1 MIDLQVSRKQID
13 EIDSQIVKLFEER
26 MKVANEVAKYKM
38 ETGKAVFD
46 KEREEQKL
54 DSLSKISHGKF
65 NERAVRELFSQI
77 MSISR
82 KYQYGVLPHTDDITD
97 FEKTEK
103 AFDKEQAKVYYF
115 GVPGTHTQQAMEDVF
130 GEAVQGI
137 SCQSF
142 QGVMEAV
149 ENGQADYGVLPIENS
164 STGGISTNYDL
175 LLNYKNAIVGEYV
188 MKIDQ
193 CLLAL
198 PGTKLEDIQTVF
210 SHPQGLLQSRKFM
223 KEHPLFE
230 GVEYG
235 STAAASNLY
244 SGGLITAGAL
254 VAVFLSTSDEML
266 PIFISEAVPAWTII
280 KILAVKM
287 VMGILF
293 GFLLDFLYHSIWGRK
308 MRYRNIHTMCES
320 EHCKCDDEGIFF
332 SALRHT
338 IHITIFLFLIT
349 LVLEAVI
356 DGVGEEALAG
366 FLMDRP
372 VLGEILA
379 GAIGM
384 VPNCASS
391 VVITQLYLQKV
402 ISAGPMMA
410 GLFTNAGVGAL
421 VLCRMNRKHVKQNVG
436 ILCYLYVAGVVGGI
450 LIDLLGINF

>member
-1 MIDLQVSRKQID
+1 MR
-13 EIDSQIVKLFEER
+13 
-26 MKVANEVAKYKM
+26 A
-38 ETGKAVFD
+38 GKA
-46 KEREEQKL
+46 
-54 DSLSKISHGKF
+54 G
-65 NERAVRELFSQI
+65 
-77 MSISR
+77 
-82 KYQYGVLPHTDDITD
+82 P
-97 FEKTEK
+97 
-103 AFDKEQAKVYYF
+103 
-115 GVPGTHTQQAMEDVF
+115 VF
-130 GEAVQGI
+130 GGI
-137 SCQSF
+137 
-142 QGVMEAV
+142 
-149 ENGQADYGVLPIENS
+149 L
-164 STGGISTNYDL
+164 GI
-175 LLNYKNAIVGEYV
+175 VP
-188 MKIDQ
+188 Q
-193 CLLAL
+193 C
-198 PGTKLEDIQTVF
+198 GF
-210 SHPQGLLQSRKFM
+210 S
-223 KEHPLFE
+223 
-230 GVEYG
+230 
-235 STAAASNLY
+235 AAASNLY

-320 EHCKCDDEGIFF
+320 EHCKCDDEGIFS

-410 GLFTNAGVGAL
+410 GLFTNAGVGTL

-436 ILCYLYVAGVVGGI
+436 ILCYLYVAGVIGGI

>member
-1 MIDLQVSRKQID
+1 
-13 EIDSQIVKLFEER
+13 
-26 MKVANEVAKYKM
+26 
-38 ETGKAVFD
+38 
-46 KEREEQKL
+46 
-54 DSLSKISHGKF
+54 
-65 NERAVRELFSQI
+65 
-77 MSISR
+77 
-82 KYQYGVLPHTDDITD
+82 
-97 FEKTEK
+97 
-103 AFDKEQAKVYYF
+103 
-115 GVPGTHTQQAMEDVF
+115 
-130 GEAVQGI
+130 
-137 SCQSF
+137 
-142 QGVMEAV
+142 
-149 ENGQADYGVLPIENS
+149 
-164 STGGISTNYDL
+164 
-175 LLNYKNAIVGEYV
+175 
-188 MKIDQ
+188 
-193 CLLAL
+193 
-198 PGTKLEDIQTVF
+198 
-210 SHPQGLLQSRKFM
+210 
-223 KEHPLFE
+223 
-230 GVEYG
+230 
-235 STAAASNLY
+235 
-244 SGGLITAGAL
+244 
-254 VAVFLSTSDEML
+254 
-266 PIFISEAVPAWTII
+266 
-280 KILAVKM
+280 M

-338 IHITIFLFLIT
+338 IHITIFLFLVT

-356 DGVGEEALAG
+356 DGVGEDALAG

-402 ISAGPMMA
+402 IGAGPMMA

>member
-1 MIDLQVSRKQID
+1 MNEFLDIFMEAGVDTL
-13 EIDSQIVKLFEER
+13 KLIPFLFLT
-26 MKVANEVAKYKM
+26 YILM
-38 ETGKAVFD
+38 EWLEHRTGSHTQAAILRAGKA
-46 KEREEQKL
+46 
-54 DSLSKISHGKF
+54 G
-65 NERAVRELFSQI
+65 
-77 MSISR
+77 
-82 KYQYGVLPHTDDITD
+82 P
-97 FEKTEK
+97 
-103 AFDKEQAKVYYF
+103 
-115 GVPGTHTQQAMEDVF
+115 VF
-130 GEAVQGI
+130 GGI
-137 SCQSF
+137 
-142 QGVMEAV
+142 
-149 ENGQADYGVLPIENS
+149 L
-164 STGGISTNYDL
+164 GI
-175 LLNYKNAIVGEYV
+175 VP
-188 MKIDQ
+188 Q
-193 CLLAL
+193 C
-198 PGTKLEDIQTVF
+198 GF
-210 SHPQGLLQSRKFM
+210 S
-223 KEHPLFE
+223 
-230 GVEYG
+230 
-235 STAAASNLY
+235 AAASNLY

-338 IHITIFLFLIT
+338 IHITIFLFLVT

-356 DGVGEEALAG
+356 DGVGEDALAG

-391 VVITQLYLQKV
+391 VDITQLYLQKV
-402 ISAGPMMA
+402 IGAGPMMA

>member
-1 MIDLQVSRKQID
+1 M
-13 EIDSQIVKLFEER
+13 LFR
-26 MKVANEVAKYKM
+26 SGSHTQAAILRA
-38 ETGKAVFD
+38 GKA
-46 KEREEQKL
+46 
-54 DSLSKISHGKF
+54 G
-65 NERAVRELFSQI
+65 
-77 MSISR
+77 
-82 KYQYGVLPHTDDITD
+82 P
-97 FEKTEK
+97 
-103 AFDKEQAKVYYF
+103 
-115 GVPGTHTQQAMEDVF
+115 VF
-130 GEAVQGI
+130 GGI
-137 SCQSF
+137 
-142 QGVMEAV
+142 
-149 ENGQADYGVLPIENS
+149 L
-164 STGGISTNYDL
+164 GI
-175 LLNYKNAIVGEYV
+175 VP
-188 MKIDQ
+188 Q
-193 CLLAL
+193 C
-198 PGTKLEDIQTVF
+198 GF
-210 SHPQGLLQSRKFM
+210 S
-223 KEHPLFE
+223 
-230 GVEYG
+230 
-235 STAAASNLY
+235 AAASNLY

-372 VLGEILA
+372 VFGEILA
-379 GAIGM
+379 GAIG
-384 VPNCASS
+384 
-391 VVITQLYLQKV
+391 I
-402 ISAGPMMA
+402 GPMMA

>member
-1 MIDLQVSRKQID
+1 MNEFLDIFMEAGVDTL
-13 EIDSQIVKLFEER
+13 KLIPFLFLT
-26 MKVANEVAKYKM
+26 YILM
-38 ETGKAVFD
+38 EWIEHRTGSHTQAAILRAGKA
-46 KEREEQKL
+46 
-54 DSLSKISHGKF
+54 G
-65 NERAVRELFSQI
+65 
-77 MSISR
+77 
-82 KYQYGVLPHTDDITD
+82 P
-97 FEKTEK
+97 
-103 AFDKEQAKVYYF
+103 
-115 GVPGTHTQQAMEDVF
+115 
-130 GEAVQGI
+130 
-137 SCQSF
+137 
-142 QGVMEAV
+142 
-149 ENGQADYGVLPIENS
+149 
-164 STGGISTNYDL
+164 
-175 LLNYKNAIVGEYV
+175 
-188 MKIDQ
+188 
-193 CLLAL
+193 
-198 PGTKLEDIQTVF
+198 
-210 SHPQGLLQSRKFM
+210 
-223 KEHPLFE
+223 
-230 GVEYG
+230 
-235 STAAASNLY
+235 
-244 SGGLITAGAL
+244 
-254 VAVFLSTSDEML
+254 
-266 PIFISEAVPAWTII
+266 VPAWTII

-320 EHCKCDDEGIFF
+320 EHCKCDDEGIFS

-436 ILCYLYVAGVVGGI
+436 ILCYLYVAGVIGGI

>member
-1 MIDLQVSRKQID
+1 
-13 EIDSQIVKLFEER
+13 
-26 MKVANEVAKYKM
+26 
-38 ETGKAVFD
+38 
-46 KEREEQKL
+46 
-54 DSLSKISHGKF
+54 
-65 NERAVRELFSQI
+65 
-77 MSISR
+77 
-82 KYQYGVLPHTDDITD
+82 
-97 FEKTEK
+97 
-103 AFDKEQAKVYYF
+103 
-115 GVPGTHTQQAMEDVF
+115 
-130 GEAVQGI
+130 
-137 SCQSF
+137 
-142 QGVMEAV
+142 
-149 ENGQADYGVLPIENS
+149 
-164 STGGISTNYDL
+164 
-175 LLNYKNAIVGEYV
+175 
-188 MKIDQ
+188 
-193 CLLAL
+193 
-198 PGTKLEDIQTVF
+198 
-210 SHPQGLLQSRKFM
+210 
-223 KEHPLFE
+223 
-230 GVEYG
+230 
-235 STAAASNLY
+235 
-244 SGGLITAGAL
+244 
-254 VAVFLSTSDEML
+254 
-266 PIFISEAVPAWTII
+266 
-280 KILAVKM
+280 M

-320 EHCKCDDEGIFF
+320 EHCKCDDEGIFS

-410 GLFTNAGVGAL
+410 GLFTNAGVGTL

-436 ILCYLYVAGVVGGI
+436 ILCYLYVAGVIGGI